1 MGLNRFMRAM
11 MVVFITANCITIN
24 PDIIFAATDSE
35 DSSLNTDEW
44 EEEKTEEQ
52 PSEVNTGPRYE
63 TAREVSSRDIEELEK
78 SNKVK
83 NTNKAD
89 LIAMLKAKAEKG
101 PNINNNNSE
110 QSENV
115 AINEEA
121 SGSDR
126 PAIQVERRHPGLP
139 SDSAAEIKKRRKA
152 IASSDSELESLTY
165 PDKPTK
171 ATKKKVAKASVTDTS
186 ESDLDS
192 SMQSADESTP
202 QPLKANQQPFF
213 PKVFKKIKDAGKWV
227 RDKIDENPEVK
238 KAIVDKSAGLID
250 QLLTKKKNEE
260 VNASDFPPPPTDE
273 ELRLALPETPML
285 LGFNAPATSEP
296 SSFEFPPPPT
306 DEELRLAL
314 PETPMLLGFNAP
326 ATSEPSSFEFPP
338 PPTDEELRLAL
349 PETPMLLGFN
359 APATSEPSSFEFPP
373 PPTEDELEI
382 MRETAPSLDSSF
394 TSGDLASLRSA
405 INRHSQNF
413 SDFPPMPTEEELNGR
428 GGIPTSEE
436 FSSLNSGDF
445 TDDEN
450 SETTEEEIDRL
461 ADLRDRGTGKHSRNA
476 GFLPLNPFTS
486 SPVPSLTPKVPKISA
501 PALITDITKKAPFKN
516 PPQPLNVF
524 NKKTTT
530 KTAPKKITPVNTAPK
545 LAALPITKAQETE
558 LGENK
563 APFIEKQA
571 ETNNRPIDMPSL
583 PVIQKEVTERNKE
596 EMKPQTEEKVVG
608 ESEPANNVNGKKRSA
623 GIEEGKLIAKSAE
636 DEKAKEE
643 PVNHTTL
650 ILAMLAIGVF
660 SLGAVIKIIQ
670 LRKNS

>member
-1 MGLNRFMRAM
+1 MRAM

-110 QSENV
+110 QTENA

-121 SGSDR
+121 SGADR

-165 PDKPTK
+165 LDKPTK
-171 ATKKKVAKASVTDTS
+171 ANKKKVAKESVADAS

-192 SMQSADESTP
+192 SMQSADESSP

-250 QLLTKKKNEE
+250 QLLTKKKSEE
-260 VNASDFPPPPTDE
+260 VNASDFPPPPRDE
-273 ELRLALPETPML
+273 ELRLALSETPML
-285 LGFNAPATSEP
+285 LGFNAPTTSEP

-314 PETPMLLGFNAP
+314 PEIPMLLGFNAP
-326 ATSEPSSFEFPP
+326 ATS
-338 PPTDEELRLAL
+338 
-349 PETPMLLGFN
+349 G
-359 APATSEPSSFEFPP
+359 PSSFEFPP

-405 INRHSQNF
+405 INRHSENF
-413 SDFPPMPTEEELNGR
+413 SDFPPIPTEEELNGR
-428 GGIPTSEE
+428 GGRPTSEE

-486 SPVPSLTPKVPKISA
+486 SPVPSLSPKVSKISA
-501 PALITDITKKAPFKN
+501 PALINDITKKTPFKN
-516 PPQPLNVF
+516 LPQPLNVF

-530 KTAPKKITPVNTAPK
+530 KTASKKITPVNTSPK
-545 LAALPITKAQETE
+545 LAALPIMKAQETA

-563 APFIEKQA
+563 APFREKQA
-571 ETNNRPIDMPSL
+571 EPNNQPIDMPSL

-596 EMKPQTEEKVVG
+596 EMKPQTEEKMVG

-643 PVNHTTL
+643 SANHTTL
-650 ILAMLAIGVF
+650 ILAMLAMGVF
-660 SLGAVIKIIQ
+660 SLGAFIKIIQ

>member
-101 PNINNNNSE
+101 PNNNNNNGE
-110 QSENV
+110 QTGNV
-115 AINEEA
+115 AINEDA
-121 SGSDR
+121 SGVDR
-126 PAIQVERRHPGLP
+126 PTLQVERRHPGLS

-171 ATKKKVAKASVTDTS
+171 ANKRKVAKESVVDAS

-202 QPLKANQQPFF
+202 QPLKANQKPFF

-250 QLLTKKKNEE
+250 QLLTKKKSEE

-285 LGFNAPATSEP
+285 LGFNAP
-296 SSFEFPPPPT
+296 
-306 DEELRLAL
+306 
-314 PETPMLLGFNAP
+314 TP
-326 ATSEPSSFEFPP
+326 SEPSSFEFPP

-405 INRHSQNF
+405 INRHSENF
-413 SDFPPMPTEEELNGR
+413 SDFPPIPTEEELNGR
-428 GGIPTSEE
+428 GGRPTSEE

-476 GFLPLNPFTS
+476 GFLPLNPFIS

-501 PALITDITKKAPFKN
+501 PALISDITKKAPFKN
-516 PPQPLNVF
+516 PSQPLNVF

-530 KTAPKKITPVNTAPK
+530 KTVTKKPTPVKTAPK
-545 LAALPITKAQETE
+545 LAELPATKPQETV
-558 LGENK
+558 LRENK
-563 APFIEKQA
+563 TPFIEKQA
-571 ETNNRPIDMPSL
+571 ETNKQSINMPSL
-583 PVIQKEVTERNKE
+583 PVIQKEATESDKE
-596 EMKPQTEEKVVG
+596 EMKPQTEEKMVE
-608 ESEPANNVNGKKRSA
+608 ESESANNANGKNRSA

-643 PVNHTTL
+643 PGNHTTL

-660 SLGAVIKIIQ
+660 SLGAFIKIIQ
-670 LRKNS
+670 LRKNN

>member
-1 MGLNRFMRAM
+1 MRAM

-110 QSENV
+110 QSDNV

-152 IASSDSELESLTY
+152 IASLDSELESLTY

-306 DEELRLAL
+306 
-314 PETPMLLGFNAP
+314 
-326 ATSEPSSFEFPP
+326 
-338 PPTDEELRLAL
+338 
-349 PETPMLLGFN
+349 
-359 APATSEPSSFEFPP
+359 
-373 PPTEDELEI
+373 EDELEI

-413 SDFPPMPTEEELNGR
+413 SDFPLMPTEEELNGR

-486 SPVPSLTPKVPKISA
+486 SPVPSLSPKVSKISA

-545 LAALPITKAQETE
+545 LAALPITKAQETA

>member
-11 MVVFITANCITIN
+11 MVVFITTNCITIN

-63 TAREVSSRDIEELEK
+63 TAREVSSRDIKELEK
-78 SNKVK
+78 SNKVR

-89 LIAMLKAKAEKG
+89 LIAMLKEKAEKG
-101 PNINNNNSE
+101 PNNNNNNGE
-110 QSENV
+110 QTGNV

-121 SGSDR
+121 SGVDR
-126 PAIQVERRHPGLP
+126 PTLQVERRHPGLP

-171 ATKKKVAKASVTDTS
+171 VNKKKVAKESVADAS

-192 SMQSADESTP
+192 SMQSADESSP

-250 QLLTKKKNEE
+250 QLLTKKKSEE

-306 DEELRLAL
+306 
-314 PETPMLLGFNAP
+314 
-326 ATSEPSSFEFPP
+326 
-338 PPTDEELRLAL
+338 
-349 PETPMLLGFN
+349 
-359 APATSEPSSFEFPP
+359 
-373 PPTEDELEI
+373 EDELEI
-382 MRETAPSLDSSF
+382 IRETASSLDSSF
-394 TSGDLASLRSA
+394 TRGDLASLRNA

-413 SDFPPMPTEEELNGR
+413 SDFPPIPTEEELNG
-428 GGIPTSEE
+428 GGDRPTSEG
-436 FSSLNSGDF
+436 FSSMNSGDF

-476 GFLPLNPFTS
+476 GFLPLNPFIS

-501 PALITDITKKAPFKN
+501 PALISDITKKAPFKN
-516 PPQPLNVF
+516 PSQPLNVF

-530 KTAPKKITPVNTAPK
+530 KTVTKKPTPVKTAPK
-545 LAALPITKAQETE
+545 LAELPATKPQETV
-558 LGENK
+558 LRENK
-563 APFIEKQA
+563 TPFIEKQA
-571 ETNNRPIDMPSL
+571 ETNKQSINMPSL
-583 PVIQKEVTERNKE
+583 PVIQKEATESDKE
-596 EMKPQTEEKVVG
+596 EMKPQTEEKMVE
-608 ESEPANNVNGKKRSA
+608 ESESANNANGKNRSA

-643 PVNHTTL
+643 PGNHTTL

-660 SLGAVIKIIQ
+660 SLGAFIKIIQ
-670 LRKNS
+670 LRKNN

>member
-110 QSENV
+110 QTENA

-121 SGSDR
+121 SGADR
-126 PAIQVERRHPGLP
+126 PAIQVERRHPGLS

-165 PDKPTK
+165 LDKPTK
-171 ATKKKVAKASVTDTS
+171 ANKKKVAKASVTDTS

-238 KAIVDKSAGLID
+238 KAIVDKGAGLID

-260 VNASDFPPPPTDE
+260 VNASDFP
-273 ELRLALPETPML
+273 A
-285 LGFNAPATSEP
+285 
-296 SSFEFPPPPT
+296 
-306 DEELRLAL
+306 
-314 PETPMLLGFNAP
+314 
-326 ATSEPSSFEFPP
+326 

-405 INRHSQNF
+405 INRHSENF
-413 SDFPPMPTEEELNGR
+413 SDFPPIPTEEELNGR
-428 GGIPTSEE
+428 GGRPTSEE

-486 SPVPSLTPKVPKISA
+486 SPVPSLSPKVSKKSA
-501 PALITDITKKAPFKN
+501 PALISDITKKAPFKN

-524 NKKTTT
+524 NKKTAT
-530 KTAPKKITPVNTAPK
+530 KTASKKITPVNTSPK
-545 LAALPITKAQETE
+545 LAALPITKAQETA

-571 ETNNRPIDMPSL
+571 EPNNQPIDMPSL

-596 EMKPQTEEKVVG
+596 EMKPQTEEKMVG

-643 PVNHTTL
+643 SANHTTL
-650 ILAMLAIGVF
+650 ILAMLAMGVF
-660 SLGAVIKIIQ
+660 SLGAFIKIIQ

>member
-306 DEELRLAL
+306 
-314 PETPMLLGFNAP
+314 
-326 ATSEPSSFEFPP
+326 
-338 PPTDEELRLAL
+338 
-349 PETPMLLGFN
+349 
-359 APATSEPSSFEFPP
+359 
-373 PPTEDELEI
+373 EDELEI

-413 SDFPPMPTEEELNGR
+413 SDFPPIPTEEELNGR

-486 SPVPSLTPKVPKISA
+486 SPVPSLSPKVSKISA

-545 LAALPITKAQETE
+545 LAALPITKAQETA

>member
-44 EEEKTEEQ
+44 EEEKTEDQ

-89 LIAMLKAKAEKG
+89 LIAMLKEKAEKG
-101 PNINNNNSE
+101 PNNNNNNGE
-110 QSENV
+110 QTGNV

-121 SGSDR
+121 SGVER
-126 PAIQVERRHPGLP
+126 PTLQVERRHPGLP

-165 PDKPTK
+165 LDKPTK
-171 ATKKKVAKASVTDTS
+171 ANKKKVAKESVADAS

-192 SMQSADESTP
+192 SMQSADESSP

-260 VNASDFPPPPTDE
+260 VNASDFPP
-273 ELRLALPETPML
+273 L
-285 LGFNAPATSEP
+285 
-296 SSFEFPPPPT
+296 PT

-405 INRHSQNF
+405 INRHSENF
-413 SDFPPMPTEEELNGR
+413 SDFSPIPTEEELNGR
-428 GGIPTSEE
+428 GGRPTSEE

-476 GFLPLNPFTS
+476 GFLPLNPFIS

-501 PALITDITKKAPFKN
+501 PALISDITKKAPFKN
-516 PPQPLNVF
+516 PSQPLNVF

-530 KTAPKKITPVNTAPK
+530 KTVTKKPTPVKTAPK
-545 LAALPITKAQETE
+545 LAELPATKPQETV
-558 LGENK
+558 LRENK
-563 APFIEKQA
+563 TPFIEKQA
-571 ETNNRPIDMPSL
+571 ETNKQSINMPSL
-583 PVIQKEVTERNKE
+583 PVIQKEATESDKE
-596 EMKPQTEEKVVG
+596 EMKPQTEEKMVE
-608 ESEPANNVNGKKRSA
+608 ESESANNANGKNRSA

-643 PVNHTTL
+643 PGNHTTL

-660 SLGAVIKIIQ
+660 SLGVFIKIIQ
-670 LRKNS
+670 LRKNN

>member
-63 TAREVSSRDIEELEK
+63 TAREVSSRDIKELEK
-78 SNKVK
+78 SNKVR

-89 LIAMLKAKAEKG
+89 LIAMLKEKAEKG
-101 PNINNNNSE
+101 PNNNNNNGE
-110 QSENV
+110 QTGNV

-121 SGSDR
+121 SGVDR
-126 PAIQVERRHPGLP
+126 PTLQVERRHPGLP

-171 ATKKKVAKASVTDTS
+171 VNKKKVVKESVADAS

-192 SMQSADESTP
+192 SMQSADESSP

-250 QLLTKKKNEE
+250 QLLTKKKSEE

-338 PPTDEELRLAL
+338 PPT
-349 PETPMLLGFN
+349 
-359 APATSEPSSFEFPP
+359 
-373 PPTEDELEI
+373 EDELEI
-382 MRETAPSLDSSF
+382 IRETASSLDSSF
-394 TSGDLASLRSA
+394 TRGDLASLRNA

-413 SDFPPMPTEEELNGR
+413 SDFPPIPTEEELNG
-428 GGIPTSEE
+428 GGDRPTSEG
-436 FSSLNSGDF
+436 FSSMNSGDF

-450 SETTEEEIDRL
+450 IETTEEEIDRL

-476 GFLPLNPFTS
+476 GFLPLNPFIS

-501 PALITDITKKAPFKN
+501 PALISDITKKAPFKN
-516 PPQPLNVF
+516 PSQPLNVF

-530 KTAPKKITPVNTAPK
+530 KTVTKKPTPVKTAPK
-545 LAALPITKAQETE
+545 LAELPATKPQETV
-558 LGENK
+558 LRENK
-563 APFIEKQA
+563 TPFIEKQA
-571 ETNNRPIDMPSL
+571 ETNKQSINMPSL
-583 PVIQKEVTERNKE
+583 PVIQKEATESDKE
-596 EMKPQTEEKVVG
+596 EMKPQTEEKMVE
-608 ESEPANNVNGKKRSA
+608 ESESANNANGKNRSA

-643 PVNHTTL
+643 PGNHTTL

-660 SLGAVIKIIQ
+660 SLGAFIKIIQ
-670 LRKNS
+670 LRKNN

>member
-89 LIAMLKAKAEKG
+89 LIAMLKAKTEKG

-110 QSENV
+110 QSDNV

-338 PPTDEELRLAL
+338 PPT
-349 PETPMLLGFN
+349 
-359 APATSEPSSFEFPP
+359 
-373 PPTEDELEI
+373 EDELEI

-413 SDFPPMPTEEELNGR
+413 SDFPPIPTEEELNGR

-545 LAALPITKAQETE
+545 LAALPITKAQETA

-596 EMKPQTEEKVVG
+596 EMKPQTEGKVVG

-650 ILAMLAIGVF
+650 ILAMFAIGVF

>member
-110 QSENV
+110 QTENA

-121 SGSDR
+121 SGADR
-126 PAIQVERRHPGLP
+126 PAIQVERRHPGLS

-165 PDKPTK
+165 LDKPTK
-171 ATKKKVAKASVTDTS
+171 ANKKKVAKELVADAS

-192 SMQSADESTP
+192 SMQSADESSP

-260 VNASDFPPPPTDE
+260 VNASDFPPP
-273 ELRLALPETPML
+273 
-285 LGFNAPATSEP
+285 S
-296 SSFEFPPPPT
+296 T

-382 MRETAPSLDSSF
+382 MRGTAPSLDSSF

-405 INRHSQNF
+405 INRHSENF
-413 SDFPPMPTEEELNGR
+413 SDFPPIPTEEELNGR
-428 GGIPTSEE
+428 GGRPTSEE

-450 SETTEEEIDRL
+450 SETKEEEIDRL

-486 SPVPSLTPKVPKISA
+486 SPVPSLSPKVSKISA
-501 PALITDITKKAPFKN
+501 PALISDITKKAPFKN

-524 NKKTTT
+524 NKKTAT
-530 KTAPKKITPVNTAPK
+530 KTASKKITPVNTSPK
-545 LAALPITKAQETE
+545 LAALPITKAQETA

-563 APFIEKQA
+563 APFREKQA
-571 ETNNRPIDMPSL
+571 EPNNQPIDMPSL

-596 EMKPQTEEKVVG
+596 EMKPQTEEKMVG
-608 ESEPANNVNGKKRSA
+608 ESESANNVNGKKRSA

-643 PVNHTTL
+643 PANHTTL
-650 ILAMLAIGVF
+650 ILAMLAMGVF
-660 SLGAVIKIIQ
+660 SLGAFIKIIQ

>member
-11 MVVFITANCITIN
+11 MVVFIIANCITIN

-306 DEELRLAL
+306 
-314 PETPMLLGFNAP
+314 
-326 ATSEPSSFEFPP
+326 
-338 PPTDEELRLAL
+338 
-349 PETPMLLGFN
+349 
-359 APATSEPSSFEFPP
+359 
-373 PPTEDELEI
+373 EDELEI

-486 SPVPSLTPKVPKISA
+486 SPVPSLSPKVSKISA
-501 PALITDITKKAPFKN
+501 PALITDVTKKAPFKN

>member
-1 MGLNRFMRAM
+1 MRAM

-306 DEELRLAL
+306 
-314 PETPMLLGFNAP
+314 
-326 ATSEPSSFEFPP
+326 
-338 PPTDEELRLAL
+338 
-349 PETPMLLGFN
+349 
-359 APATSEPSSFEFPP
+359 
-373 PPTEDELEI
+373 EDELEI

-413 SDFPPMPTEEELNGR
+413 SDFPPIPTEEELNGR

-563 APFIEKQA
+563 APFMEKQA

-596 EMKPQTEEKVVG
+596 EMKPQTEGKVVG

-650 ILAMLAIGVF
+650 ILAMFAIGVF

>member
-1 MGLNRFMRAM
+1 MRAM

-89 LIAMLKAKAEKG
+89 LIAMLKAKAEKD

-110 QSENV
+110 QTENA

-121 SGSDR
+121 SGADR

-165 PDKPTK
+165 LDKPTK
-171 ATKKKVAKASVTDTS
+171 VNKKKVAKESVADAS

-192 SMQSADESTP
+192 SMQSADESSP

-306 DEELRLAL
+306 
-314 PETPMLLGFNAP
+314 
-326 ATSEPSSFEFPP
+326 
-338 PPTDEELRLAL
+338 
-349 PETPMLLGFN
+349 
-359 APATSEPSSFEFPP
+359 
-373 PPTEDELEI
+373 EDELEI

-405 INRHSQNF
+405 INRHSENF
-413 SDFPPMPTEEELNGR
+413 SDFPPIPTEEELNGR
-428 GGIPTSEE
+428 GGRPTSEE

-461 ADLRDRGTGKHSRNA
+461 ADLRDRGIGKHSRNA

-486 SPVPSLTPKVPKISA
+486 SPVPSLSPKVSKISA
-501 PALITDITKKAPFKN
+501 PALISDITKKAPFKN

-530 KTAPKKITPVNTAPK
+530 KTASKKITPVNTSPK
-545 LAALPITKAQETE
+545 LAALPITKAQETA

-571 ETNNRPIDMPSL
+571 EPNNQPIDMPSL

-643 PVNHTTL
+643 PANHTTL
-650 ILAMLAIGVF
+650 ILAMLAMGVF
-660 SLGAVIKIIQ
+660 SLGAFIKIIQ

>member
-24 PDIIFAATDSE
+24 PDIIFATTDSE

-52 PSEVNTGPRYE
+52 PSEINTGPRYE
-63 TAREVSSRDIEELEK
+63 TAREVSSRDIKELEK

-83 NTNKAD
+83 DANKAD

-101 PNINNNNSE
+101 PNNNNNNNNNSE
-110 QSENV
+110 QSGNV

-121 SGSDR
+121 SGADR
-126 PAIQVERRHPGLP
+126 PTLQVERRHPGLS

-165 PDKPTK
+165 PDKTTK
-171 ATKKKVAKASVTDTS
+171 TNKKKVAKESIVDAS

-238 KAIVDKSAGLID
+238 KAIVDKGAGLID
-250 QLLTKKKNEE
+250 QLLTKKKSEE

-285 LGFNAPATSEP
+285 LGFNASATSEP

-306 DEELRLAL
+306 D
-314 PETPMLLGFNAP
+314 G
-326 ATSEPSSFEFPP
+326 
-338 PPTDEELRLAL
+338 
-349 PETPMLLGFN
+349 
-359 APATSEPSSFEFPP
+359 
-373 PPTEDELEI
+373 ELEI
-382 MRETAPSLDSSF
+382 MRETASSLDSSF
-394 TSGDLASLRSA
+394 TRGDLASLRSA
-405 INRHSQNF
+405 INHHSQNF
-413 SDFPPMPTEEELNGR
+413 SDFPPIPTEEELNGR
-428 GGIPTSEE
+428 GDRPTSEE
-436 FSSLNSGDF
+436 FSSLDSGDF

-486 SPVPSLTPKVPKISA
+486 SPVPSLSPKVPKISA
-501 PALITDITKKAPFKN
+501 PALVSDMTKKAPFKN
-516 PPQPLNVF
+516 PPQPLKVF

-530 KTAPKKITPVNTAPK
+530 TTVLKKITPVNIAPK
-545 LAALPITKAQETE
+545 LATLPTTKPQETAI
-558 LGENK
+558 GENQ
-563 APFIEKQA
+563 APFKEKQA
-571 ETNNRPIDMPSL
+571 ETNNQPIDMPSL

-596 EMKPQTEEKVVG
+596 EMKPQTEEKMVG

-623 GIEEGKLIAKSAE
+623 GMEEGKLIAKSAE
-636 DEKAKEE
+636 DEKVKEE
-643 PVNHTTL
+643 PANHTTL

-660 SLGAVIKIIQ
+660 SLGAFIKIIQ

>member
-110 QSENV
+110 QSDNV

-338 PPTDEELRLAL
+338 PPT
-349 PETPMLLGFN
+349 
-359 APATSEPSSFEFPP
+359 
-373 PPTEDELEI
+373 EDELEI

-413 SDFPPMPTEEELNGR
+413 SDFPPIPTEEELNGR

-571 ETNNRPIDMPSL
+571 ETNNRPIDMRSL

-596 EMKPQTEEKVVG
+596 EMKPQTEGKVVG

>member
-1 MGLNRFMRAM
+1 MRAM

-110 QSENV
+110 QSDNV

-306 DEELRLAL
+306 
-314 PETPMLLGFNAP
+314 
-326 ATSEPSSFEFPP
+326 
-338 PPTDEELRLAL
+338 
-349 PETPMLLGFN
+349 
-359 APATSEPSSFEFPP
+359 
-373 PPTEDELEI
+373 EDELEI

-413 SDFPPMPTEEELNGR
+413 SDFPPIPTEEELNGR

-545 LAALPITKAQETE
+545 LAALPITKAQETA
-558 LGENK
+558 LGEKK

-596 EMKPQTEEKVVG
+596 EMKPQTEGKVVG

>member
-110 QSENV
+110 QTENA

-121 SGSDR
+121 SGADR
-126 PAIQVERRHPGLP
+126 PAKQVERRHPGLS

-171 ATKKKVAKASVTDTS
+171 ANKRKVAKESVVDAS

-202 QPLKANQQPFF
+202 QPLKANQKPFF
-213 PKVFKKIKDAGKWV
+213 PKVFKKIKEAGKWV

-250 QLLTKKKNEE
+250 QLLTKKKSEE

-285 LGFNAPATSEP
+285 LGFNAP
-296 SSFEFPPPPT
+296 
-306 DEELRLAL
+306 
-314 PETPMLLGFNAP
+314 TP
-326 ATSEPSSFEFPP
+326 
-338 PPTDEELRLAL
+338 
-349 PETPMLLGFN
+349 
-359 APATSEPSSFEFPP
+359 SEPSSFEFPP

-382 MRETAPSLDSSF
+382 IRETASSLDSSF
-394 TSGDLASLRSA
+394 TRGDLASLRNA

-413 SDFPPMPTEEELNGR
+413 SDFPPIPTEEELNG
-428 GGIPTSEE
+428 GGDRPTSEG
-436 FSSLNSGDF
+436 FSSMNSGDF

-476 GFLPLNPFTS
+476 GFLPLNPFIS

-501 PALITDITKKAPFKN
+501 PALISDITKKAPFKN
-516 PPQPLNVF
+516 PSQPLNVF

-530 KTAPKKITPVNTAPK
+530 KTVTKKPTPVKTAPK
-545 LAALPITKAQETE
+545 LAELPATKPQETV
-558 LGENK
+558 LRENK
-563 APFIEKQA
+563 TPFIEKQA
-571 ETNNRPIDMPSL
+571 ETNKQSINMPSL
-583 PVIQKEVTERNKE
+583 PVIQKEATESDKE
-596 EMKPQTEEKVVG
+596 EMKPQTEEKMVE
-608 ESEPANNVNGKKRSA
+608 ESESANNANGKNRSA

-643 PVNHTTL
+643 PGNHTTL

-660 SLGAVIKIIQ
+660 SLGVFIKIIQ
-670 LRKNS
+670 LRKNN

>member
-250 QLLTKKKNEE
+250 LLLTKKKNEE
-260 VNASDFPPPPTDE
+260 VNASD
-273 ELRLALPETPML
+273 
-285 LGFNAPATSEP
+285 
-296 SSFEFPPPPT
+296 FPPPPT

-413 SDFPPMPTEEELNGR
+413 SDFPPIPTEEELNGR

-596 EMKPQTEEKVVG
+596 EMKPQTEGKVVG

>member
-63 TAREVSSRDIEELEK
+63 TAREVSSRDIKELEK
-78 SNKVK
+78 SNKVR

-89 LIAMLKAKAEKG
+89 LIAMLKEKAEKG
-101 PNINNNNSE
+101 PNNNNNNGE
-110 QSENV
+110 QTGNV

-121 SGSDR
+121 SGVDR
-126 PAIQVERRHPGLP
+126 PTLQVERRHPGLP

-165 PDKPTK
+165 LDKPTK
-171 ATKKKVAKASVTDTS
+171 ANKKKVAKESVADAS

-192 SMQSADESTP
+192 SMQSADESSP

-250 QLLTKKKNEE
+250 QLLTKKKSEE

-285 LGFNAPATSEP
+285 LGFNAPT
-296 SSFEFPPPPT
+296 
-306 DEELRLAL
+306 
-314 PETPMLLGFNAP
+314 
-326 ATSEPSSFEFPP
+326 TSEPSSFEFPP

-405 INRHSQNF
+405 INRHSENF
-413 SDFPPMPTEEELNGR
+413 SDFPPIPTEGELNG
-428 GGIPTSEE
+428 GGDRPTSEG
-436 FSSLNSGDF
+436 FSSMNSGDF

-476 GFLPLNPFTS
+476 GFLPLNPFIS

-501 PALITDITKKAPFKN
+501 PALISDITKKAPFKN
-516 PPQPLNVF
+516 PSQPLNVF

-530 KTAPKKITPVNTAPK
+530 KTVTKKPTPVKTAPK
-545 LAALPITKAQETE
+545 LAELPATKPQETV
-558 LGENK
+558 LRENK
-563 APFIEKQA
+563 TPFIEKQA
-571 ETNNRPIDMPSL
+571 ETNKQSINMPSL
-583 PVIQKEVTERNKE
+583 PVIQKEATESDKE
-596 EMKPQTEEKVVG
+596 EMKPQTEEKMVE
-608 ESEPANNVNGKKRSA
+608 ESESANNANGKNRSA

-643 PVNHTTL
+643 PGNHTTL

-660 SLGAVIKIIQ
+660 SLGAFIKIIQ
-670 LRKNS
+670 LRKNN

>member
-338 PPTDEELRLAL
+338 PPT
-349 PETPMLLGFN
+349 
-359 APATSEPSSFEFPP
+359 
-373 PPTEDELEI
+373 EDELEI

-461 ADLRDRGTGKHSRNA
+461 TDLRDRGTGKHSRNA

-486 SPVPSLTPKVPKISA
+486 SPVPSLTPKVSKISA
-501 PALITDITKKAPFKN
+501 PALITDVTKKAPFKN

-608 ESEPANNVNGKKRSA
+608 ESEPANNVNEKKRSA

>member
-63 TAREVSSRDIEELEK
+63 TAREVSSRDIKELEK
-78 SNKVK
+78 SNKVR

-89 LIAMLKAKAEKG
+89 LIAMLKEKAEKG
-101 PNINNNNSE
+101 PNNNNNNGE
-110 QSENV
+110 QTGNV

-121 SGSDR
+121 SGVDR
-126 PAIQVERRHPGLP
+126 PTLQVERRHPGLS

-171 ATKKKVAKASVTDTS
+171 ANKRKVAKESVVDAS

-250 QLLTKKKNEE
+250 QLLTKKKSEE

-285 LGFNAPATSEP
+285 LGFNAPT
-296 SSFEFPPPPT
+296 
-306 DEELRLAL
+306 
-314 PETPMLLGFNAP
+314 
-326 ATSEPSSFEFPP
+326 
-338 PPTDEELRLAL
+338 
-349 PETPMLLGFN
+349 
-359 APATSEPSSFEFPP
+359 TSEPSSFEFPP

-382 MRETAPSLDSSF
+382 IRETAPSLDSSF
-394 TSGDLASLRSA
+394 TRRDLASLRNA

-413 SDFPPMPTEEELNGR
+413 SDFPPIPTEEELNGR
-428 GGIPTSEE
+428 GGRPTSEE

-486 SPVPSLTPKVPKISA
+486 SPVPSLSPKVSKISA
-501 PALITDITKKAPFKN
+501 PALISDITKKTPFKN
-516 PPQPLNVF
+516 PSQPLNVF

-530 KTAPKKITPVNTAPK
+530 KTVTKKPTPVKTAPK
-545 LAALPITKAQETE
+545 LAELPATKPQETV
-558 LGENK
+558 LRENK
-563 APFIEKQA
+563 TPFIEKQA
-571 ETNNRPIDMPSL
+571 ETNKQSINMPSL
-583 PVIQKEVTERNKE
+583 PVIQKEATESDKE
-596 EMKPQTEEKVVG
+596 EMKPQTEEKMVE
-608 ESEPANNVNGKKRSA
+608 ESESANNANGKNRSA

-643 PVNHTTL
+643 PGNHTTL

-660 SLGAVIKIIQ
+660 SLGVFIKIIQ
-670 LRKNS
+670 LRKNN

>member
-110 QSENV
+110 QSDNV

-260 VNASDFPPPPTDE
+260 VNAS
-273 ELRLALPETPML
+273 
-285 LGFNAPATSEP
+285 G
-296 SSFEFPPPPT
+296 
-306 DEELRLAL
+306 
-314 PETPMLLGFNAP
+314 
-326 ATSEPSSFEFPP
+326 FPP

-413 SDFPPMPTEEELNGR
+413 SDFPPIPTEEELNGR

-596 EMKPQTEEKVVG
+596 EMKPQTEGKVVG

>member
-110 QSENV
+110 QTENA
-115 AINEEA
+115 AINEKA
-121 SGSDR
+121 SGADR
-126 PAIQVERRHPGLP
+126 PAIQVERRHPGLS

-171 ATKKKVAKASVTDTS
+171 ANKKKVAKESVADAS
-186 ESDLDS
+186 ESDLDY
-192 SMQSADESTP
+192 SMQSADESSP

-285 LGFNAPATSEP
+285 LGFNAPT
-296 SSFEFPPPPT
+296 
-306 DEELRLAL
+306 
-314 PETPMLLGFNAP
+314 
-326 ATSEPSSFEFPP
+326 TSEPSSFEFPP

-405 INRHSQNF
+405 INRHSENF
-413 SDFPPMPTEEELNGR
+413 SDFPPIPTEEELNGR
-428 GGIPTSEE
+428 GGRPTSEE

-486 SPVPSLTPKVPKISA
+486 SPVPSLSPKVSKISA
-501 PALITDITKKAPFKN
+501 PALISDITKKTPFKN

-530 KTAPKKITPVNTAPK
+530 KTASKKITPVNTSPK
-545 LAALPITKAQETE
+545 LAALPITKAQETA

-571 ETNNRPIDMPSL
+571 EPNNQPIEMPSL
-583 PVIQKEVTERNKE
+583 PVIQKEVTEKNKE
-596 EMKPQTEEKVVG
+596 EMKPQTEEKMVG

-643 PVNHTTL
+643 PANHTTL
-650 ILAMLAIGVF
+650 ILAMLAMGVF
-660 SLGAVIKIIQ
+660 SLGAFIKIIQ

>member
-63 TAREVSSRDIEELEK
+63 TAREVSSRDIKELEK
-78 SNKVK
+78 SNKVR

-89 LIAMLKAKAEKG
+89 LIAMLKEKAEKG

-110 QSENV
+110 QTENA

-121 SGSDR
+121 SGADR

-171 ATKKKVAKASVTDTS
+171 VNKKKVAKESVADAS

-192 SMQSADESTP
+192 SMQSADESSP

-250 QLLTKKKNEE
+250 QLLTKKKSEE

-285 LGFNAPATSEP
+285 LGFNAPT
-296 SSFEFPPPPT
+296 
-306 DEELRLAL
+306 
-314 PETPMLLGFNAP
+314 
-326 ATSEPSSFEFPP
+326 TSEPSSFEFPP

-405 INRHSQNF
+405 INRHSENF
-413 SDFPPMPTEEELNGR
+413 SDFPPIPTEEELNGR
-428 GGIPTSEE
+428 GGRPTSEE

-486 SPVPSLTPKVPKISA
+486 SPVPSLSPKVSKISA
-501 PALITDITKKAPFKN
+501 PALISDITKKTPFKN
-516 PPQPLNVF
+516 PSQPLNVF

-530 KTAPKKITPVNTAPK
+530 KTVTKKPTPVKTAPK
-545 LAALPITKAQETE
+545 LAELPATKPQETV
-558 LGENK
+558 LRENK
-563 APFIEKQA
+563 TPFIEKQA
-571 ETNNRPIDMPSL
+571 ETNKQSINMPSL
-583 PVIQKEVTERNKE
+583 PVIQKEATESDKE
-596 EMKPQTEEKVVG
+596 EMKPQTEEKMVE
-608 ESEPANNVNGKKRSA
+608 ESESANNANGKNRSA

-643 PVNHTTL
+643 PGNHTTL

-660 SLGAVIKIIQ
+660 SLGAFIKII
-670 LRKNS
+670 

>member
-63 TAREVSSRDIEELEK
+63 TAREVSSRAIEELEK

-110 QSENV
+110 QSDNV

-306 DEELRLAL
+306 
-314 PETPMLLGFNAP
+314 
-326 ATSEPSSFEFPP
+326 
-338 PPTDEELRLAL
+338 
-349 PETPMLLGFN
+349 
-359 APATSEPSSFEFPP
+359 
-373 PPTEDELEI
+373 EDELEI

-413 SDFPPMPTEEELNGR
+413 SDFPLMPTEEELNGR

-486 SPVPSLTPKVPKISA
+486 SPVPSLSPKVSKISA

-545 LAALPITKAQETE
+545 LAALPITKAQETA

>member
-63 TAREVSSRDIEELEK
+63 TAREVSSRDIKELEK
-78 SNKVK
+78 SNKVR

-89 LIAMLKAKAEKG
+89 LIAMLKEKAEKG

-110 QSENV
+110 QTENA

-121 SGSDR
+121 SGADR

-171 ATKKKVAKASVTDTS
+171 VNKKKVAKESVADAS

-192 SMQSADESTP
+192 SMQSADESSP

-250 QLLTKKKNEE
+250 QLLTKKKSEE

-285 LGFNAPATSEP
+285 LGFNAP
-296 SSFEFPPPPT
+296 
-306 DEELRLAL
+306 
-314 PETPMLLGFNAP
+314 TP
-326 ATSEPSSFEFPP
+326 SEPSSFEFPP

-405 INRHSQNF
+405 INRHSENF
-413 SDFPPMPTEEELNGR
+413 SDFPPIPTEEELNGR
-428 GGIPTSEE
+428 GGRPTSEE

-476 GFLPLNPFTS
+476 GFLPLNPFIS

-501 PALITDITKKAPFKN
+501 PALISDITKKAPFKN
-516 PPQPLNVF
+516 PSQPLNVF

-530 KTAPKKITPVNTAPK
+530 KTVTKKPTPVKTAPK
-545 LAALPITKAQETE
+545 LAELPATKPQETV
-558 LGENK
+558 LRENK
-563 APFIEKQA
+563 TPFIEKQA
-571 ETNNRPIDMPSL
+571 ETNKQSINMPSL
-583 PVIQKEVTERNKE
+583 PVIQKEATESDKE
-596 EMKPQTEEKVVG
+596 EMKPQTEEKMVE
-608 ESEPANNVNGKKRSA
+608 ESESANNANGKNRSA

-643 PVNHTTL
+643 PGNHTTL

-660 SLGAVIKIIQ
+660 SLGAFIKIIQ
-670 LRKNS
+670 LRKNN

>member
-44 EEEKTEEQ
+44 EEEKIEEQ

-110 QSENV
+110 QTENA

-121 SGSDR
+121 SGADR
-126 PAIQVERRHPGLP
+126 PAIQVERRHPGLS

-171 ATKKKVAKASVTDTS
+171 ANKKKVAKESVADAS

-192 SMQSADESTP
+192 SMQSADESSP

-306 DEELRLAL
+306 
-314 PETPMLLGFNAP
+314 
-326 ATSEPSSFEFPP
+326 
-338 PPTDEELRLAL
+338 
-349 PETPMLLGFN
+349 
-359 APATSEPSSFEFPP
+359 
-373 PPTEDELEI
+373 EDELEI

-405 INRHSQNF
+405 INRHSENF
-413 SDFPPMPTEEELNGR
+413 SDFPPIPTEEELNGR
-428 GGIPTSEE
+428 GGRPTSEE

-486 SPVPSLTPKVPKISA
+486 SPVPSLSPKVSKKSA
-501 PALITDITKKAPFKN
+501 PALISDITKKAPFKN

-524 NKKTTT
+524 NKKTAT
-530 KTAPKKITPVNTAPK
+530 KTASKKITPVNTSPK
-545 LAALPITKAQETE
+545 LAALPITKAQETA

-571 ETNNRPIDMPSL
+571 EPNNQRIDMPSL

-596 EMKPQTEEKVVG
+596 EMKPQTEKKMVG
-608 ESEPANNVNGKKRSA
+608 ESEPANNVNGKKRST

-643 PVNHTTL
+643 PANHTTL
-650 ILAMLAIGVF
+650 ILAMLAMGVF
-660 SLGAVIKIIQ
+660 SLGAFIKIIQ

>member
-306 DEELRLAL
+306 
-314 PETPMLLGFNAP
+314 
-326 ATSEPSSFEFPP
+326 
-338 PPTDEELRLAL
+338 
-349 PETPMLLGFN
+349 
-359 APATSEPSSFEFPP
+359 
-373 PPTEDELEI
+373 EDELEI

-461 ADLRDRGTGKHSRNA
+461 TDLRDRGTGKHSRNA

-486 SPVPSLTPKVPKISA
+486 SPVPSLTPKVSKISA
-501 PALITDITKKAPFKN
+501 PALITDVTKKAPFKN

>member
-44 EEEKTEEQ
+44 EEEKIEEQ

-110 QSENV
+110 QTENA
-115 AINEEA
+115 AIREEA
-121 SGSDR
+121 SGADR

-165 PDKPTK
+165 LDKPTK
-171 ATKKKVAKASVTDTS
+171 ANKKKVAKASVTDTS

-238 KAIVDKSAGLID
+238 KAIVDKGAGLID

-260 VNASDFPPPPTDE
+260 VNASDFP
-273 ELRLALPETPML
+273 A
-285 LGFNAPATSEP
+285 
-296 SSFEFPPPPT
+296 PPT

-405 INRHSQNF
+405 INRHSENF
-413 SDFPPMPTEEELNGR
+413 SDFPPIPTEEELNGR
-428 GGIPTSEE
+428 GGRPTSEA

-486 SPVPSLTPKVPKISA
+486 SPVSSLSPKVPKISA
-501 PALITDITKKAPFKN
+501 PALISDITKKVPFKN

-530 KTAPKKITPVNTAPK
+530 KKAPQKITLVNSAPK
-545 LAALPITKAQETE
+545 LAALPITKAQETA

-563 APFIEKQA
+563 APFREKQA
-571 ETNNRPIDMPSL
+571 EPNNQPIDMPSL

-596 EMKPQTEEKVVG
+596 EMKPQTEEKMVG

-643 PVNHTTL
+643 PANHTTL
-650 ILAMLAIGVF
+650 ILAMLAMGVF
-660 SLGAVIKIIQ
+660 SLGAFIKIIQ

>member
-63 TAREVSSRDIEELEK
+63 TAREVSSRDIKELEK
-78 SNKVK
+78 SNKVR

-89 LIAMLKAKAEKG
+89 LIAMLKEKAEKG
-101 PNINNNNSE
+101 PNNNNNNGE
-110 QSENV
+110 QTGNV

-121 SGSDR
+121 SGVDR

-171 ATKKKVAKASVTDTS
+171 ANKRKVAKESVVDAS

-202 QPLKANQQPFF
+202 QPLKANQKPFF

-250 QLLTKKKNEE
+250 QLLTKKKSEE
-260 VNASDFPPPPTDE
+260 VNASD
-273 ELRLALPETPML
+273 
-285 LGFNAPATSEP
+285 
-296 SSFEFPPPPT
+296 
-306 DEELRLAL
+306 
-314 PETPMLLGFNAP
+314 
-326 ATSEPSSFEFPP
+326 FPP

-405 INRHSQNF
+405 INRHSENF
-413 SDFPPMPTEEELNGR
+413 SDFPPIPTEEELNGR
-428 GGIPTSEE
+428 GGRPTSEE

-476 GFLPLNPFTS
+476 GFLPLNPFIS

-501 PALITDITKKAPFKN
+501 PALISDITKKAPFKN
-516 PPQPLNVF
+516 PSQPLNVF

-530 KTAPKKITPVNTAPK
+530 KTVTKKPTPVKTAPK
-545 LAALPITKAQETE
+545 LAELPATKPQETV
-558 LGENK
+558 LRGNK
-563 APFIEKQA
+563 TPFIEKQA
-571 ETNNRPIDMPSL
+571 ETNKQSINMPSL
-583 PVIQKEVTERNKE
+583 PVIQKEATESDKE
-596 EMKPQTEEKVVG
+596 EMKPQTEEKMVE
-608 ESEPANNVNGKKRSA
+608 ESESANNANGKNRSA

-643 PVNHTTL
+643 PGNHTTL

-660 SLGAVIKIIQ
+660 SLGAFIKIIQ
-670 LRKNS
+670 LRKNN

>member
-152 IASSDSELESLTY
+152 IASSDSELESLAY

-306 DEELRLAL
+306 
-314 PETPMLLGFNAP
+314 
-326 ATSEPSSFEFPP
+326 
-338 PPTDEELRLAL
+338 
-349 PETPMLLGFN
+349 
-359 APATSEPSSFEFPP
+359 
-373 PPTEDELEI
+373 EDELEI

-436 FSSLNSGDF
+436 FSSLNGGDF

-486 SPVPSLTPKVPKISA
+486 SPVPSLSPKVSKISA
-501 PALITDITKKAPFKN
+501 PALITDVTKKAPFKN

>member
-44 EEEKTEEQ
+44 EEEKIEEQ

-110 QSENV
+110 QTENA

-121 SGSDR
+121 SGADR
-126 PAIQVERRHPGLP
+126 PAIQVERRHPGLS

-171 ATKKKVAKASVTDTS
+171 ANKKKVAKESVADAS

-192 SMQSADESTP
+192 SMQSADESSP

-260 VNASDFPPPPTDE
+260 VNASDFPPPSTDE

-296 SSFEFPPPPT
+296 SSFEFPPPT

-314 PETPMLLGFNAP
+314 PETPK
-326 ATSEPSSFEFPP
+326 
-338 PPTDEELRLAL
+338 
-349 PETPMLLGFN
+349 LLGFN

-382 MRETAPSLDSSF
+382 MRGTAPSLDSSF

-405 INRHSQNF
+405 INRHSENF
-413 SDFPPMPTEEELNGR
+413 SDFPPIPTEEELSGR
-428 GGIPTSEE
+428 GGRPTSEE

-486 SPVPSLTPKVPKISA
+486 SPVPSLSPKVSKISA
-501 PALITDITKKAPFKN
+501 PALISDITKKAPFKN

-530 KTAPKKITPVNTAPK
+530 KTASKKITPVNTSPK
-545 LAALPITKAQETE
+545 LAALPITKAQETA

-571 ETNNRPIDMPSL
+571 EPNNQPIDMPSL
-583 PVIQKEVTERNKE
+583 PVIQKEDTERNKE
-596 EMKPQTEEKVVG
+596 EMKPQTEEKMVG

-643 PVNHTTL
+643 PANHTTL
-650 ILAMLAIGVF
+650 ILAMLAMGVF
-660 SLGAVIKIIQ
+660 SLGAFIKIIQ

>member
-63 TAREVSSRDIEELEK
+63 TAREVSSRDIKELEK
-78 SNKVK
+78 SNKVR

-89 LIAMLKAKAEKG
+89 LIAMLKEKAEKG
-101 PNINNNNSE
+101 PNNNNNNGE
-110 QSENV
+110 QTGNV

-121 SGSDR
+121 SGVDR
-126 PAIQVERRHPGLP
+126 PTLQVERRHPGLP

-165 PDKPTK
+165 LDKPTK
-171 ATKKKVAKASVTDTS
+171 ANKKKVAKESVADAS

-192 SMQSADESTP
+192 SMQSADESSP

-250 QLLTKKKNEE
+250 QLLTKKKSEE

-306 DEELRLAL
+306 
-314 PETPMLLGFNAP
+314 
-326 ATSEPSSFEFPP
+326 
-338 PPTDEELRLAL
+338 
-349 PETPMLLGFN
+349 
-359 APATSEPSSFEFPP
+359 
-373 PPTEDELEI
+373 EDELEI
-382 MRETAPSLDSSF
+382 IRETASSLDSSF
-394 TSGDLASLRSA
+394 TRGDLASLRNA

-413 SDFPPMPTEEELNGR
+413 SDFPPIPTEEELNGR
-428 GGIPTSEE
+428 GGRPTSEE

-486 SPVPSLTPKVPKISA
+486 SPVPSLSPKVSKISA
-501 PALITDITKKAPFKN
+501 PALISDITKKTPFKN
-516 PPQPLNVF
+516 PSQPLNVF

-530 KTAPKKITPVNTAPK
+530 KTVTKKPTPVKTAPK
-545 LAALPITKAQETE
+545 LAELPATKPQETV
-558 LGENK
+558 LRENK
-563 APFIEKQA
+563 TPFIEKQA
-571 ETNNRPIDMPSL
+571 ETNKQSINMPSL
-583 PVIQKEVTERNKE
+583 PVIQKEATESDKE
-596 EMKPQTEEKVVG
+596 EMKPQTEEKMVE
-608 ESEPANNVNGKKRSA
+608 ESESANNANGKNRSA

-643 PVNHTTL
+643 PGNHTTL

-660 SLGAVIKIIQ
+660 SLGAFIKIIQ
-670 LRKNS
+670 LRKNN

>member
-1 MGLNRFMRAM
+1 MRAM

-63 TAREVSSRDIEELEK
+63 TAREVSSRDIKELEK
-78 SNKVK
+78 SNKVR

-110 QSENV
+110 QTENA

-121 SGSDR
+121 SGADR

-171 ATKKKVAKASVTDTS
+171 VNKKKVAKESVADAS

-192 SMQSADESTP
+192 SMQSADESSP

-250 QLLTKKKNEE
+250 QLLTKKKSEE

-338 PPTDEELRLAL
+338 PPT
-349 PETPMLLGFN
+349 
-359 APATSEPSSFEFPP
+359 
-373 PPTEDELEI
+373 EDELEI
-382 MRETAPSLDSSF
+382 IRETASSLDSSF
-394 TSGDLASLRSA
+394 TRGDLASLRNA

-413 SDFPPMPTEEELNGR
+413 SDFPPIPTEEELNGR
-428 GGIPTSEE
+428 GGRPTSEE

-476 GFLPLNPFTS
+476 GFLPLNPFAS
-486 SPVPSLTPKVPKISA
+486 SPVPSLSPKVSKISA
-501 PALITDITKKAPFKN
+501 PALISDITKKAPFKN
-516 PPQPLNVF
+516 PSQPLNVF

-530 KTAPKKITPVNTAPK
+530 KTVTKKPTPVKTAPK
-545 LAALPITKAQETE
+545 LAELPATKPQETV
-558 LGENK
+558 LRENK
-563 APFIEKQA
+563 TPFIEKQA
-571 ETNNRPIDMPSL
+571 ETNKQSINMPSL
-583 PVIQKEVTERNKE
+583 PVIQKEATESDKE
-596 EMKPQTEEKVVG
+596 EMKPQTEEKMVE
-608 ESEPANNVNGKKRSA
+608 ESESANNANGKNRSA

-643 PVNHTTL
+643 PGNHTTL

-660 SLGAVIKIIQ
+660 SLGAFIKIIQ
-670 LRKNS
+670 LRKNN

>member
-63 TAREVSSRDIEELEK
+63 TAREVSSRDIKELEK
-78 SNKVK
+78 SNKVR

-89 LIAMLKAKAEKG
+89 LIAMLKEKAEKG
-101 PNINNNNSE
+101 PNNNNNNGE
-110 QSENV
+110 QTGNV
-115 AINEEA
+115 ATNEEA
-121 SGSDR
+121 SGVDR
-126 PAIQVERRHPGLP
+126 PALQVERRHPGLS

-171 ATKKKVAKASVTDTS
+171 VNKKKVAKESVADAS

-192 SMQSADESTP
+192 SMQSADESSP

-250 QLLTKKKNEE
+250 QLLTKKKSEE
-260 VNASDFPPPPTDE
+260 VNASD
-273 ELRLALPETPML
+273 
-285 LGFNAPATSEP
+285 
-296 SSFEFPPPPT
+296 
-306 DEELRLAL
+306 
-314 PETPMLLGFNAP
+314 
-326 ATSEPSSFEFPP
+326 FPP

-405 INRHSQNF
+405 INRHSENF
-413 SDFPPMPTEEELNGR
+413 SDFPPIPTEEELNGR
-428 GGIPTSEE
+428 GGRPTSEE

-476 GFLPLNPFTS
+476 GFLPLNPFIS

-501 PALITDITKKAPFKN
+501 PALISDITKKAPFKN
-516 PPQPLNVF
+516 PSQPLNVF

-530 KTAPKKITPVNTAPK
+530 KTVTKKPTPVKTAPK
-545 LAALPITKAQETE
+545 LAELPATKPQETV
-558 LGENK
+558 LRENK
-563 APFIEKQA
+563 TPFIEKQA
-571 ETNNRPIDMPSL
+571 ETNKQSINMPSL
-583 PVIQKEVTERNKE
+583 PVIQKEATESDKE
-596 EMKPQTEEKVVG
+596 EMKPQTEEKMVE
-608 ESEPANNVNGKKRSA
+608 ESESANNANGKNRSA

-643 PVNHTTL
+643 PGNHTTL

-660 SLGAVIKIIQ
+660 SLGAFIKIIQ
-670 LRKNS
+670 LRKNN

>member
-63 TAREVSSRDIEELEK
+63 TAREVSSRDIKELEK
-78 SNKVK
+78 SNKVR

-110 QSENV
+110 QTENA

-121 SGSDR
+121 SGADR

-171 ATKKKVAKASVTDTS
+171 VNKKKVAKESVADAS

-202 QPLKANQQPFF
+202 RPLKANQKPFF

-250 QLLTKKKNEE
+250 QLLTKKKSEE

-285 LGFNAPATSEP
+285 LGFNAPT
-296 SSFEFPPPPT
+296 
-306 DEELRLAL
+306 
-314 PETPMLLGFNAP
+314 
-326 ATSEPSSFEFPP
+326 TSEPSSFEFPP

-405 INRHSQNF
+405 INRHSENF
-413 SDFPPMPTEEELNGR
+413 SDFPPIPAEEELNGR
-428 GGIPTSEE
+428 GGRPTSEE

-486 SPVPSLTPKVPKISA
+486 SPVPSLSPKVSKISA
-501 PALITDITKKAPFKN
+501 PALISDITKKTPFKN
-516 PPQPLNVF
+516 PSQPLNVF

-530 KTAPKKITPVNTAPK
+530 KTVTKKPTPVKTAPK
-545 LAALPITKAQETE
+545 LAELPATKPQETV
-558 LGENK
+558 LRENK
-563 APFIEKQA
+563 TPFIEKQA
-571 ETNNRPIDMPSL
+571 ETNKQSINMPSL
-583 PVIQKEVTERNKE
+583 PVIQKEATESDKE
-596 EMKPQTEEKVVG
+596 EMKPQTEEKMVE
-608 ESEPANNVNGKKRSA
+608 ESESANNANGKNRSA

-643 PVNHTTL
+643 PGNHTTL

-660 SLGAVIKIIQ
+660 SLGAFIKIIQ
-670 LRKNS
+670 LRKNN

>member
-11 MVVFITANCITIN
+11 MVVFITANCITVIAA
-24 PDIIFAATDSE
+24 DIIFAATDSE

-110 QSENV
+110 QSDNV

-306 DEELRLAL
+306 
-314 PETPMLLGFNAP
+314 
-326 ATSEPSSFEFPP
+326 
-338 PPTDEELRLAL
+338 
-349 PETPMLLGFN
+349 
-359 APATSEPSSFEFPP
+359 
-373 PPTEDELEI
+373 EDELEI

-413 SDFPPMPTEEELNGR
+413 SDFPPIPTEEELNGR

-545 LAALPITKAQETE
+545 LAALPITKAQETA

-596 EMKPQTEEKVVG
+596 EMKPQTEGKVVG

>member
-63 TAREVSSRDIEELEK
+63 TAREVSSRDIKELEK
-78 SNKVK
+78 SNKVR

-89 LIAMLKAKAEKG
+89 LIAMLKEKAEKG
-101 PNINNNNSE
+101 PNNNNNNGE
-110 QSENV
+110 QTGNV

-121 SGSDR
+121 SGVDR
-126 PAIQVERRHPGLP
+126 PTLQVERRHPGLS

-171 ATKKKVAKASVTDTS
+171 ANKRKVAKESVVDAS

-192 SMQSADESTP
+192 SMQSADESSP

-250 QLLTKKKNEE
+250 QLLTKKKSEE

-285 LGFNAPATSEP
+285 LGFNAPT
-296 SSFEFPPPPT
+296 
-306 DEELRLAL
+306 
-314 PETPMLLGFNAP
+314 
-326 ATSEPSSFEFPP
+326 TSEPSSFEFPP

-382 MRETAPSLDSSF
+382 IRETASSLDSSF
-394 TSGDLASLRSA
+394 TRGDLASLRNA

-413 SDFPPMPTEEELNGR
+413 SDFPPIPTEEELNGR
-428 GGIPTSEE
+428 GGRPTSEE

-486 SPVPSLTPKVPKISA
+486 SPVPSLSPKVSKISA
-501 PALITDITKKAPFKN
+501 PALISDITKKAPFKN
-516 PPQPLNVF
+516 PSQPLNVF

-530 KTAPKKITPVNTAPK
+530 KTVTKKPTPVKTAPK
-545 LAALPITKAQETE
+545 LAELPATKPQETV
-558 LGENK
+558 LRENK
-563 APFIEKQA
+563 TPFIEKQA
-571 ETNNRPIDMPSL
+571 ETNKQSINMPSL
-583 PVIQKEVTERNKE
+583 PVIQKEATESDKE
-596 EMKPQTEEKVVG
+596 EMKPQTEEKMVE
-608 ESEPANNVNGKKRSA
+608 ESESANNANGKNRSA

-643 PVNHTTL
+643 PGNHTTL

-660 SLGAVIKIIQ
+660 SLGVFIKII
-670 LRKNS
+670 

>member
-63 TAREVSSRDIEELEK
+63 TAREVSSRDIKELEK
-78 SNKVK
+78 SNKVR

-89 LIAMLKAKAEKG
+89 LIAMLKEKAEKG
-101 PNINNNNSE
+101 PNNNNNNGE
-110 QSENV
+110 QTGNV

-121 SGSDR
+121 SGVDR
-126 PAIQVERRHPGLP
+126 PTLQVERRHPGLP
-139 SDSAAEIKKRRKA
+139 SDSAAEIKKKRKA

-171 ATKKKVAKASVTDTS
+171 VNKKKVAKESVADAS

-192 SMQSADESTP
+192 SMQSADESSP

-250 QLLTKKKNEE
+250 QLLTKKKSEE

-306 DEELRLAL
+306 
-314 PETPMLLGFNAP
+314 
-326 ATSEPSSFEFPP
+326 
-338 PPTDEELRLAL
+338 
-349 PETPMLLGFN
+349 
-359 APATSEPSSFEFPP
+359 
-373 PPTEDELEI
+373 EDELEI
-382 MRETAPSLDSSF
+382 IRETASSLDSSF
-394 TSGDLASLRSA
+394 TRGDLASLRNA

-413 SDFPPMPTEEELNGR
+413 SDFPPIPTEEELNG
-428 GGIPTSEE
+428 GGDRPTSEG
-436 FSSLNSGDF
+436 FSSMNSGDF

-450 SETTEEEIDRL
+450 IETTEEEIDRL

-476 GFLPLNPFTS
+476 GFLPLNPFIS

-501 PALITDITKKAPFKN
+501 PALISDITKKAPFKN
-516 PPQPLNVF
+516 PSQPLNVF

-530 KTAPKKITPVNTAPK
+530 KTVTKKPTPVKTAPK
-545 LAALPITKAQETE
+545 LAELPATKPQETV
-558 LGENK
+558 LRENK
-563 APFIEKQA
+563 TPFIEKQA
-571 ETNNRPIDMPSL
+571 ETNKQSINMPSL
-583 PVIQKEVTERNKE
+583 PVIQKEATESDKE
-596 EMKPQTEEKVVG
+596 EMKPQTEEKMVE
-608 ESEPANNVNGKKRSA
+608 ESESANNANGKNRSA

-643 PVNHTTL
+643 PGNHTTL

-660 SLGAVIKIIQ
+660 SLGAFIKIIQ
-670 LRKNS
+670 LRKNN

>member
-1 MGLNRFMRAM
+1 MRAM

-110 QSENV
+110 QTENA

-121 SGSDR
+121 SGADR

-171 ATKKKVAKASVTDTS
+171 VNKKKVAKESVADAS

-192 SMQSADESTP
+192 SMQSADESSP

-338 PPTDEELRLAL
+338 PPT
-349 PETPMLLGFN
+349 
-359 APATSEPSSFEFPP
+359 
-373 PPTEDELEI
+373 EDELEI

-413 SDFPPMPTEEELNGR
+413 SDFPPIPTEEELNGR
-428 GGIPTSEE
+428 GGRPTSEE

-461 ADLRDRGTGKHSRNA
+461 ADLRDRGIGKHSRNA

-486 SPVPSLTPKVPKISA
+486 SPVPSLSPKVSKKSA
-501 PALITDITKKAPFKN
+501 PALISDITKKAPFKN

-524 NKKTTT
+524 NKKTAT
-530 KTAPKKITPVNTAPK
+530 KTASKKITPVNTAPK
-545 LAALPITKAQETE
+545 LAALPITKAQETA

-571 ETNNRPIDMPSL
+571 EPNNQPIDMPSL

-596 EMKPQTEEKVVG
+596 EMKPQTEEKMVG

-643 PVNHTTL
+643 SANHTTL
-650 ILAMLAIGVF
+650 ILAMLAMGVF
-660 SLGAVIKIIQ
+660 SLGAFIKIIQ